1 MAEILFF
8 RCFEH
13 NHFNPRHVAAVE
25 TNRRKLDRFHS
36 HLVLRVERGM
46 DKGRGEKERERERQR
61 ERVEGKGLTEEH
73 LNTLTVKFKLARV
86 ARAIIPS
93 MLIRTNGN
101 LEI

>member
-1 MAEILFF
+1 MAVILFF

-46 DKGRGEKERERERQR
+46 DKGRGEKGRKRETERKRERERGWK
-61 ERVEGKGLTEEH
+61 GKG
-73 LNTLTVKFKLARV
+73 
-86 ARAIIPS
+86 
-93 MLIRTNGN
+93 
-101 LEI
+101 

>member
-1 MAEILFF
+1 
-8 RCFEH
+8 
-13 NHFNPRHVAAVE
+13 
-25 TNRRKLDRFHS
+25 
-36 HLVLRVERGM
+36 M
-46 DKGRGEKERERERQR
+46 DKGRGEKGRERERDREKERKR